1 MVEVKGDVIEEAL
14 VARGVKVR
22 GEKDRIVRIHFE
34 GTVTSIEGSN
44 IEIFIEGASTAFVT
58 ITDETEIDGELLVGA
73 LVRVFGTI
81 EPDLSVKA
89 EKILVQQPLQLTPD
103 ELEMRF
109 NQTRR
114 VEAILREVV
123 DVDVELTIT
132 SLDPAI
138 AQPTVGDVVTDTVT
152 LTIPA
157 GKVSGA
163 FQVVSGTTVG
173 KTAIEVQMPES
184 RGGFAAAL
192 EVEVEQGEERDE
204 ELEIRWTP
212 RKLHLPTNKIRRVKL
227 HLNQPAFDGLT
238 AELSV
243 EEGPEDLVEFPAMVS
258 FEPGSRFVV
267 VEIASGPE
275 PGEVEIEARLPE
287 AFGGDDADLEIE
299 VKQRG
304 RDDDDDDEIR
314 REFELFPPTGA
325 PFPGAEGEVEI
336 RFERKDSNLEQRF
349 ELKVEDLGG
358 NLQFQVMVGFESDD
372 GSASLGTIITDEDGK
387 AELRIRVES
396 QSFPGLPDDKNVGN
410 ICEVSIVQTLM
421 NEDSTEE
428 TVLEGAVCP

>member
-1 MVEVKGDVIEEAL
+1 MGQMVEVKGDVIEEAL

-22 GEKDRIVRIHFE
+22 GEKDRIVRIHFQ

-163 FQVVSGTTVG
+163 FQVVSATTVG

-275 PGEVEIEARLPE
+275 SGKVEIETRLPE
-287 AFGGDDADLEIE
+287 AFGGDDADLEIR

-304 RDDDDDDEIR
+304 KGR
-314 REFELFPPTGA
+314 R
-325 PFPGAEGEVEI
+325 
-336 RFERKDSNLEQRF
+336 
-349 ELKVEDLGG
+349 
-358 NLQFQVMVGFESDD
+358 
-372 GSASLGTIITDEDGK
+372 
-387 AELRIRVES
+387 
-396 QSFPGLPDDKNVGN
+396 
-410 ICEVSIVQTLM
+410 
-421 NEDSTEE
+421 
-428 TVLEGAVCP
+428 